1 MFSVEIFDEHCLIC
15 AAGNS
20 YIFRLFSL
28 RRTVLTMLPTP
39 FKDIFEI
46 ENSSGLGLT
55 FCFTPHFPLLL
66 ILIYY
71 HPL

>member
-1 MFSVEIFDEHCLIC
+1 
-15 AAGNS
+15 
-20 YIFRLFSL
+20 
-28 RRTVLTMLPTP
+28 MLPTP